1 MARSELISLTGEVMT
16 CLDERLYKVLL
27 PNGHELLGHLGEKV
41 KRDSTRCLPGVRVS
55 LQLTPRDLSRARILK
70 VLE

>member
-16 CLDERLYKVLL
+16 RLDERLYKVLL

-55 LQLTPRDLSRARILK
+55 LELTPRDLSRGRILK